1 MTRVVTLYQNS
12 KFKIYK
18 FEFES
23 NLNFFSEL
31 KLYST
36 VYNIIIREIT
46 FRSVLSNI
54 MDVAVKF
61 TNIIGCP
68 VVVVCWC
75 CSYITLASIFPK
87 RFFPGHS
94 LFRHKRFILNELF
107 QWNTSKIC
115 YLWNEKKP
123 SWVFL

>member
-1 MTRVVTLYQNS
+1 MYVLLLKFVYRKNMTRVVTLYQNS

-68 VVVVCWC
+68 VVVVC
-75 CSYITLASIFPK
+75 
-87 RFFPGHS
+87 
-94 LFRHKRFILNELF
+94 
-107 QWNTSKIC
+107 
-115 YLWNEKKP
+115 
-123 SWVFL
+123 